1 MDWHRSRCR
10 NHSFIRRKCEPGPRC
25 SEHPAR
31 EVERNEVMITRNFS
45 LGLMLATLCLS
56 CPALAQQ
63 SKVIVI
69 ADSDCKLTAN
79 RDESSNSIFI
89 HVNAQSILLEFGDKS
104 LSYLF
109 TDEGIIGIAHKER
122 FYFVKSY
129 EELQAENRRRADE
142 ADKYN
147 ERTGKWPGIGIR
159 EFRMTDETATISG
172 LTAHKI
178 LQRIRGKIE
187 VEIWASTELIPM
199 RLREKIKFIYPE
211 DHWKRVSLLP
221 DLTDLVMLWGIPLK
235 LVGKKRDGSAFICEH
250 RVLEDSLTDKAFQ
263 VPPGYRRE
271 K

>member
-1 MDWHRSRCR
+1 MLLRIR
-10 NHSFIRRKCEPGPRC
+10 N
-25 SEHPAR
+25 
-31 EVERNEVMITRNFS
+31 ERNEVMITRKGS
-45 LGLMLATLCLS
+45 LSLMLATLSLS

-69 ADSDCKLTAN
+69 ADSNCNPIATG

-109 TDEGIIGIAHKER
+109 TDEGIIGIVHKER

-129 EELQAENRRRADE
+129 EELQASNRRRADE
-142 ADKYN
+142 NDKYH
-147 ERTGKWPGIGIR
+147 ERTGKCPGSGNR

-211 DHWKRVSLLP
+211 DHWMTVSLLP
-221 DLTDLVMLWGIPLK
+221 ELTDVVMLWGIPLR
-235 LVGKKRDGSAFICEH
+235 LVGKKSDGSPFICES
-250 RVLEDSLTDKAFQ
+250 RVLKDSLTDEAFQ
-263 VPPGYRRE
+263 VPTGYRRE